1 MSNEIQQPEK
11 ISTKLIEDIIMRSK
25 VQTTEAS
32 QLFIDV
38 VYIVEMFNQVVLEI
52 YKKNSDECNLIK
64 IDFVRFLQSLFSAST
79 NEHDELAMLIR
90 MLLGI
95 LMRKL
100 KSENGLCNVPI
111 ERINLDR
118 MSLLTAVIAVMR
130 SVNTRIKNII
140 FHEVQSELDNI
151 DSFCFMSTL
160 SKIKL
165 CQRLVEYLG
174 IEVNFVKSHTF

>member
-1 MSNEIQQPEK
+1 MSGEIQQPEK
-11 ISTKLIEDIIMRSK
+11 ISSKLIEDIIKRSK
-25 VQTTEAS
+25 VQTAEAS

-52 YKKNSDECNLIK
+52 YKKNFEECNLIK
-64 IDFVRFLQSLFSAST
+64 IDFARLLRSLFSTST
-79 NEHDELAMLIR
+79 NKHDELAMLIR
-90 MLLGI
+90 MLIGI
-95 LMRKL
+95 LMRKS
-100 KSENGLCNVPI
+100 KSENGLCNIPI

-140 FHEVQSELDNI
+140 FHEIQSELDNI
-151 DSFCFMSTL
+151 DSFCFMSTR

-174 IEVNFVKSHTF
+174 LEVNNNFVEP